1 MNCGPLFDYGRT
13 GGTWSYTGDGYDAMT
28 LTPAEGDLQL
38 ELAGSIPL
46 GVLGARCY
54 GRTTLTEGQS
64 AFVALSW
71 GGTAMFRPTWTR
83 RCSALNSHR
92 RFLA

>member
-1 MNCGPLFDYGRT
+1 
-13 GGTWSYTGDGYDAMT
+13 MT
-28 LTPAEGDLQL
+28 IAPQEGDVQL

-54 GRTTLTEGQS
+54 GRTTLTQGQS

-71 GGTAMFRPTWTR
+71 EMPRPRPTRTR
-83 RCSALNSHR
+83 RSPC
-92 RFLA
+92 